1 MGRQAVAP
9 HCANQELAGPSLSH
23 YHLSSVRGRRSKA
36 FSADQRRLGIARTP
50 PPRYTLRN
58 QGDGWRPKAHCP
70 RGALRL
76 RRLIRCDAACEL
88 HAEHLILPSH
98 HSPAR
103 VPLRHPFVPSA
114 TPPLPRPTPSPSPH
128 AGRPSAAACSN
139 GQAPVQVSRA
149 ERQADSDHHPTHL
162 LAWTALCPPG
172 SAQRPC
178 MR

>member
-1 MGRQAVAP
+1 MAEHVLGTATPRAAARQQPARTRLWSQARTTVLSACGGWWNPNFNRLVGGNARVGRQAVAP
-9 HCANQELAGPSLSH
+9 HCANHELAGPSLSH
-23 YHLSSVRGRRSKA
+23 YRLSSVRGRRSKA

-76 RRLIRCDAACEL
+76 RRLIRSDAACEL

-103 VPLRHPFVPSA
+103 VPLIRHCA
-114 TPPLPRPTPSPSPH
+114 IRNTTTTTT
-128 AGRPSAAACSN
+128 
-139 GQAPVQVSRA
+139 
-149 ERQADSDHHPTHL
+149 DS
-162 LAWTALCPPG
+162 LC
-172 SAQRPC
+172 
-178 MR
+178 